1 MHRGSTALANLFG
14 YSCDSDVLNA
24 VNDDDSDVQGAS
36 ARRNHIAFTYPFGP
50 AGYSEVFALPSASDE
65 GASLAYFGPMPDE
78 AVSLQLNSEALDSL
92 DFFSLPQRPDMV
104 RSPYSQ
110 VEQKA
115 NKQPPP
121 ASQSPTPAS
130 KRRTQRFRKQ
140 NRSCDPCR
148 SAKRACDLPPN
159 TTFSNNLPLSP
170 CSMCTLRGKVCTIAW
185 RSAKQSSHNTKKHAS
200 DSFVKS
206 RFTGHGPNTIEHTND
221 GLSPTS
227 ATTLPRH
234 DLALVCRTMDSWT
247 CFQKLRVYIHT
258 FDNPISN
265 LLSTKCMPPCY
276 SLGVTALIPLKRNTQ
291 LAARFNQAESS
302 IMNSWESI
310 SPPQLL
316 TSPTSRLFLTA
327 SILDLLFQRPYSH
340 SEHVRL
346 TSRDIALI
354 ETYKWVAIATGSQFV
369 VNESGTVQEEKS
381 HDQARD
387 IAYAT
392 WCKAKHMV
400 FENIAASKSFRL
412 GLSLLLFGTIL
423 PPAGTDRSSD
433 FGEEAAYALHEG
445 IRRLRTLCAEA
456 RACLQDVDNR
466 SPVIT
471 PLGGPHTPTKRQC
484 LFQRLSPEAHGN
496 VLELIAAFE
505 WLVDMSRSVAIAL
518 FPFGSFPDEPSF
530 NNINSECP
538 QVKEFSGQKSGVK
551 SVYNG
556 RNLKPMDDDIIARV
570 KAVTQPVTELWT
582 QGAAE
587 QLVLDT
593 VLELGSFVVIMWK
606 ALARLT
612 LATRN
617 WRTGYVNDAEI
628 HQHFNTMSLLI
639 DLWRTTFGTIDC
651 ESAKSLQLSPTNV
664 QLSVI
669 FCATDGDLV
678 VLLFYE
684 LCCHLQNHLKNQPQE
699 QDNCLREALNLTKY
713 HRDRQRLTSAMQMSY
728 LASANRGVS
737 SSGFQ
742 EKGGIMAHLGDIQ
755 AHPVSLPCV
764 LFGFDSL
771 ISTQHPTMVVQ
782 AYHLASKGLAQGI
795 QNSVLAVD
803 IKRISDLSTALECCL
818 RELQGLQSALVMH
831 SAIGGCD

>member
-1 MHRGSTALANLFG
+1 MHRGSTARANLFG

-36 ARRNHIAFTYPFGP
+36 TRRNNIAFTYPFGP
-50 AGYSEVFALPSASDE
+50 AGYSEDFALPSAPDE

-78 AVSLQLNSEALDSL
+78 AVSLQLNSEALCSL

-104 RSPYSQ
+104 RSPYYQ

-115 NKQPPP
+115 NTKPPP
-121 ASQSPTPAS
+121 ASRSPTPAS
-130 KRRTQRFRKQ
+130 KRRPHNFRKQ

-148 SAKRACDLPPN
+148 SAKRACDLPPD
-159 TTFSNNLPLSP
+159 TTLSNNLPLSP

-185 RSAKQSSHNTKKHAS
+185 RSAKQASHNTKKHVS
-200 DSFVKS
+200 ESFFKS
-206 RFTGHGPNTIEHTND
+206 RFTGLGPNTIEHVND

-227 ATTLPRH
+227 PTTLPRH
-234 DLALVCRTMDSWT
+234 DLALICRTMDSQT
-247 CFQKLRVYIHT
+247 CFQKLRVYIHI

-276 SLGVTALIPLKRNTQ
+276 SLGITALTPLKCNTQ

-302 IMNSWESI
+302 IMNSWESR
-310 SPPQLL
+310 SPPQLRS
-316 TSPTSRLFLTA
+316 SPTSRLFLAA
-327 SILDLLFQRPYSH
+327 SILDLLFQRPYSR
-340 SEHVRL
+340 SEHERL

-369 VNESGTVQEEKS
+369 VNESGTVEEEKS

-423 PPAGTDRSSD
+423 PPTGTDRSSD
-433 FGEEAAYALHEG
+433 FEEEAAYALHEG

-456 RACLQDVDNR
+456 RSCHQGVDIQ
-466 SPVIT
+466 SPVIK
-471 PLGGPHTPTKRQC
+471 PLGGPTPSERQC

-496 VLELIAAFE
+496 ILELIAAFE
-505 WLVDMSRSVAIAL
+505 WLVEMSQSVAIAL
-518 FPFGSFPDEPSF
+518 SPFGSFPVDLSF

-538 QVKEFSGQKSGVK
+538 QVKEFSGQMSGVK

-587 QLVLDT
+587 QFVLDT

-612 LATRN
+612 LATRK
-617 WRTGYVNDAEI
+617 WRTGNVNDAEI
-628 HQHFNTMSLLI
+628 HQHFNTMSFLI
-639 DLWRTTFGTIDC
+639 DLWRTSFGTIDC
-651 ESAKSLQLSPTNV
+651 DSAKSLQLSTTNV
-664 QLSVI
+664 RLSVF
-669 FCATDGDLV
+669 FCATDGDLA

-684 LCCHLQNHLKNQPQE
+684 LCCHLQNHFRNQPQE
-699 QDNCLREALNLTKY
+699 QENCLHETLNLTKH
-713 HRDRQRLTSAMQMSY
+713 HRDSQRLTSAMQMSY

-742 EKGGIMAHLGDIQ
+742 KKGGIMAHLGDIR
-755 AHPVSLPCV
+755 AHPVSLACV
-764 LFGFDSL
+764 LVGFYSL

-803 IKRISDLSTALECCL
+803 IKRISDLSTALDCCL

>member
-1 MHRGSTALANLFG
+1 MNRGSTARANLFG

-24 VNDDDSDVQGAS
+24 VNDDDGDVQGAS
-36 ARRNHIAFTYPFGP
+36 ASQNQIQFTYPFGP
-50 AGYSEVFALPSASDE
+50 AGYSEVFALASAPDD

-78 AVSLQLNSEALDSL
+78 AVSLQWNTEALDSL
-92 DFFSLPQRPDMV
+92 NFFTLPQRPDMV
-104 RSPYSQ
+104 RSPYYQ

-115 NKQPPP
+115 NKKPPP
-121 ASQSPTPAS
+121 ASRSPTPAS
-130 KRRTQRFRKQ
+130 KRRPQRFRKQ

-148 SAKRACDLPPN
+148 SAKRACDLPPD
-159 TTFSNNLPLSP
+159 TTLSKNLPLSP

-185 RSAKQSSHNTKKHAS
+185 RSAKQASHNTKKHAS
-200 DSFVKS
+200 DSFSKR
-206 RFTGHGPNTIEHTND
+206 RFTGHGPNTIEHVND

-227 ATTLPRH
+227 PTTLPRH
-234 DLALVCRTMDSWT
+234 DLALICRTMESQT

-265 LLSTKCMPPCY
+265 LLSKKCMPPCY
-276 SLGVTALIPLKRNTQ
+276 SLGITALTPLKRNTQ

-302 IMNSWESI
+302 IMNSWESR
-310 SPPQLL
+310 SPPQLRF
-316 TSPTSRLFLTA
+316 SHTSRLFLTA
-327 SILDLLFQRPYSH
+327 SILDLLFQRPYSR
-340 SEHVRL
+340 SKYERL

-369 VNESGTVQEEKS
+369 VNESGTVEEEKS

-400 FENIAASKSFRL
+400 FENIAANKSFRL

-423 PPAGTDRSSD
+423 PPTGTDRSSD
-433 FGEEAAYALHEG
+433 FEEEAAYALHEG
-445 IRRLRTLCAEA
+445 IRRLHTLCAEA
-456 RACLQDVDNR
+456 RACLQGVDIR
-466 SPVIT
+466 SLVIK
-471 PLGGPHTPTKRQC
+471 PLVGPHTPTERQC
-484 LFQRLSPEAHGN
+484 LFQILPPEAHGN
-496 VLELIAAFE
+496 ILELIAAFE
-505 WLVDMSRSVAIAL
+505 WLVEMSQSVAVSL
-518 FPFGSFPDEPSF
+518 SPFGRFPVEPSF

-617 WRTGYVNDAEI
+617 WRTGYANDAEI
-628 HQHFNTMSLLI
+628 HRHFNTMSLLI
-639 DLWRTTFGTIDC
+639 DLWRTTFGIIDC
-651 ESAKSLQLSPTNV
+651 DSAKSLQLSPTNV
-664 QLSVI
+664 RLSVI
-669 FCATDGDLV
+669 FCATDGDLA

-684 LCCHLQNHLKNQPQE
+684 LCCHLENHLRNQSQE
-699 QDNCLREALNLTKY
+699 RDNCLRETLNLTKNS
-713 HRDRQRLTSAMQMSY
+713 RDGQRLTSAMQMSF

-742 EKGGIMAHLGDIQ
+742 EKGDFMVDLGDIR
-755 AHPVSLPCV
+755 AHP
-764 LFGFDSL
+764 
-771 ISTQHPTMVVQ
+771 HPTMVVQ

-803 IKRISDLSTALECCL
+803 IKRISDLSNALKCCL

-831 SAIGGCD
+831 SATGGCD